1 MEAKIIYDF
10 ESLKDNLSIDEFNF
24 ICNYKTENKK
34 INSIIFR
41 ELNFRDKIVD
51 IISKLNSF
59 ESSKINFELLNT
71 IYDAEEVLKKVNNNI
86 IMIYKITLEYS
97 KVSNNNINLPHKIFN
112 SYNTT
117 DFFEKN
123 INSLKESIHSFLNRS
138 TVFSSKIDKND
149 IEINSFFKNELINKY
164 LNEKNNNIIN
174 YTYTSSI
181 SYNNSTLI
189 ISEKENKVFLP
200 YSKSE
205 LQLYLEQFPNDYSSL
220 EDVIN
225 KEFILPLDYY
235 LKSPSIARFRETYS
249 LIRDREGKSFIDS
262 LKYATNIMFYS
273 KLNPTIIAAC
283 KTQEQLENYISCLEK
298 NKVDDFKDFNIKFEI
313 SPNIITK

>member
-97 KVSNNNINLPHKIFN
+97 KVSNNIINLPHKIFN

-205 LQLYLEQFPNDYSSL
+205 LQLYLEQFQNDYYSL

>member
-97 KVSNNNINLPHKIFN
+97 KVSNNIINLPHKIFN

-205 LQLYLEQFPNDYSSL
+205 LQLYLEQFSNDYSSL

>member
-97 KVSNNNINLPHKIFN
+97 KVSNNIINLPHKIFN

-235 LKSPSIARFRETYS
+235 LKSTSIARFRETYS

>member
-97 KVSNNNINLPHKIFN
+97 KVSNNIINLPHKIFN

-149 IEINSFFKNELINKY
+149 IEINSFLKNELINKY
-164 LNEKNNNIIN
+164 LNEKTI
-174 YTYTSSI
+174 YTYTDST

-273 KLNPTIIAAC
+273 NLNPTIIAAC

>member
-97 KVSNNNINLPHKIFN
+97 KVSNNIINLPHKIFN

-138 TVFSSKIDKND
+138 TVFSSKIDKNY

>member
-59 ESSKINFELLNT
+59 VSSKINFELLNT

-97 KVSNNNINLPHKIFN
+97 KVSNNIINLPHKIFN

>member
-97 KVSNNNINLPHKIFN
+97 KVSNNIINLPHKIFN

-174 YTYTSSI
+174 YTYTSST

>member
-10 ESLKDNLSIDEFNF
+10 ESLKDDLSIDEFNF

-97 KVSNNNINLPHKIFN
+97 KVSNNIINLPHKIFN

>member
-97 KVSNNNINLPHKIFN
+97 KVSNNIINLPHKIFN

-123 INSLKESIHSFLNRS
+123 INSLIESIHSFLNRS

>member
-97 KVSNNNINLPHKIFN
+97 KVSNNIINLPHKIFN

>member
-97 KVSNNNINLPHKIFN
+97 KVSNNIINLPHKIFN

-181 SYNNSTLI
+181 
-189 ISEKENKVFLP
+189 
-200 YSKSE
+200 
-205 LQLYLEQFPNDYSSL
+205 
-220 EDVIN
+220 
-225 KEFILPLDYY
+225 
-235 LKSPSIARFRETYS
+235 
-249 LIRDREGKSFIDS
+249 
-262 LKYATNIMFYS
+262 
-273 KLNPTIIAAC
+273 
-283 KTQEQLENYISCLEK
+283 
-298 NKVDDFKDFNIKFEI
+298 
-313 SPNIITK
+313 

>member
-97 KVSNNNINLPHKIFN
+97 KVSNNIINLPHKIFN

-164 LNEKNNNIIN
+164 LNEIIKNIIN